1 MNPEMNPE
9 KQSGHPDL
17 PRLPEEELAQNE
29 PRDEELFIDDALNVY
44 LRDIAPNKLEQEEP
58 GPEKYCM
65 RRDFIESYAG
75 SFETRSDFI
84 HEQAIELGWYEA
96 LHFACEMGN
105 VPTAVVSLSIPN
117 AFDYL
122 SRYYDVLEG
131 VDTDRLYAFRKGD
144 VEPPEI
150 QIRLVQKGEDHDEQ

>member
-9 KQSGHPDL
+9 QQSRHPDL

-65 RRDFIESYAG
+65 RRDFIDTYKG
-75 SFETRSDFI
+75 NFETRQDFVM
-84 HEQAIELGWYEA
+84 AAADELGWYDA
-96 LHFACEMGN
+96 LAFACELGN
-105 VPTAVVSLSIPN
+105 VPTSGLFLDADRTFEHLQ
-117 AFDYL
+117 
-122 SRYYDVLEG
+122 RYYTVLEG
-131 VDTDRLYAFRKGD
+131 IDSDRLHIFQKRG
-144 VEPPEI
+144 VELPVSRI
-150 QIRLVQKGEDHDEQ
+150 QRRQKGENNDEQ